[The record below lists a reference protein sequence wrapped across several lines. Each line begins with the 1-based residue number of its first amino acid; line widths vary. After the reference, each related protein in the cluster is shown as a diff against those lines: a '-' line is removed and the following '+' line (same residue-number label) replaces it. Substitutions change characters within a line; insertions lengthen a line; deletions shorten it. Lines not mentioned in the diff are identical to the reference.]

1 MTETKYTEKQLQEM
15 ADALL
20 KEATSSSVKSKR
32 KSSRATRDSWTTR
45 PSLPCLPLS

>member
-20 KEATSSSVKSKR
+20 KEADQQQREIEEEVIKSNKGQLDD
-32 KSSRATRDSWTTR
+32 KT
-45 PSLPCLPLS
+45 SLPCLPLS

>member
-20 KEATSSSVKSKR
+20 KEADQQQREIEEEVIKSNKGQLDD
-32 KSSRATRDSWTTR
+32 KTIEIGRAHV
-45 PSLPCLPLS
+45 